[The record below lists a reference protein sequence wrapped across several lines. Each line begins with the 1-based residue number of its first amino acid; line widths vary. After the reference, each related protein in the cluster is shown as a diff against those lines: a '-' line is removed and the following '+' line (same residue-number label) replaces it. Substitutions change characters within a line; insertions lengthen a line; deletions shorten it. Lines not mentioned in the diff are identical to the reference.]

1 MLEPIRLLIK
11 LMEGEKVW
19 GVKITGQVDFDLCFI
34 CHGVTDLLTNC
45 DSTDYAG
52 VLGYCNSTT
61 SMYHQK
67 VYSE

>member
-1 MLEPIRLLIK
+1 
-11 LMEGEKVW
+11 MEGEKVW

-34 CHGVTDLLTNC
+34 YHGVTDLLTNG
-45 DSTDYAG
+45 DSGDSGDYAG
-52 VLGYCNSTT
+52 VLGYCKSTT